1 MTTTT
6 IEQLRKADW
15 DRLQRDVAT
24 RINLLRATV
33 NRIDSDDAGNAI
45 ARDLI
50 LPNITL
56 LAEFCENVDINSG
69 TSGGGA

>member
-6 IEQLRKADW
+6 IDQLRKADW

-33 NRIDSDDAGNAI
+33 NRLDSDDAGNAI

-56 LAEFCENVDINSG
+56 LAEFCENVDIKGG